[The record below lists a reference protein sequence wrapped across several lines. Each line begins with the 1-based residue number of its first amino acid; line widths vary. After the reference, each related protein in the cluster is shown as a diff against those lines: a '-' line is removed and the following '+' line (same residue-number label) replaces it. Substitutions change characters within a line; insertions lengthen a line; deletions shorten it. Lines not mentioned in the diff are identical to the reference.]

1 MHSDPTELLQHIPK
15 ECVPSDL
22 GGTDKTIK
30 ELGGTYIPICNTYYV
45 YKFQIVMLLN
55 LFIPKTP

>member
-30 ELGGTYIPICNTYYV
+30 ELGGTYKYVTHKTYINI
-45 YKFQIVMLLN
+45 KL
-55 LFIPKTP
+55 